1 MHYSI
6 NLFHILYNKYR
17 HFQNPA
23 TCSLLLKTSTHIY
36 EIDLICLVKADSE
49 KDAKRIVCEKNG
61 KEYNEELEKHIE
73 ITAKEVDY
81 KEHTILL
88 F

>member
-1 MHYSI
+1 MNEYLVI
-6 NLFHILYNKYR
+6 IGTF
-17 HFQNPA
+17 
-23 TCSLLLKTSTHIY
+23 

-81 KEHTILL
+81 KEGY
-88 F
+88 FQYNPSEN